1 MSDNSNS
8 FDQVHFV
15 TGVLVA
21 LDSDEQM
28 MLIGMLSD
36 SPFNQTSEQ
45 ANSQSHNLVG
55 SFAFTKR
62 QAMFLRERLDDFL
75 QDS

>member
-1 MSDNSNS
+1 LLDNSHS
-8 FDQVHFV
+8 FDKIHFV

-21 LDSDEQM
+21 LDNDEQM
-28 MLIGMLSD
+28 MLVGMLSD
-36 SPFNQTSEQ
+36 SPFVQRSEQ
-45 ANSQSHNLVG
+45 SDSLPQNLVG

-62 QAMFLRERLDDFL
+62 QAIFLRERLDEFL